1 METILLRGRI
11 FELTIIGDTIN
22 DELSLECWDL
32 SPDGGLL
39 FTLVKDTGGTMMLR
53 PAGRA
58 IPLDLLEQ
66 VAAIAGTELTEQ

>member
-1 METILLRGRI
+1 MDTILLRGRV
-11 FELTIIGDTIN
+11 FELTVIGDTIN

-32 SPDGGLL
+32 FPGGGLV
-39 FTLVKDTGGTMMLR
+39 FTLVKDAGGTMMLR
-53 PAGRA
+53 PAGPA